1 MVDQAHILATPGMDR
16 HSAYVGLT
24 RHREGVQ
31 LIMAAMILPTRAN
44 LPEPCRANGQRTWRA
59 TTDVAPAT
67 RSDC

>member
-31 LIMAAMILPTRAN
+31 LHYGRDDFADQSKLARTLSRERAKDMAGDYSHRPRR
-44 LPEPCRANGQRTWRA
+44 P
-59 TTDVAPAT
+59 
-67 RSDC
+67 